1 MLEEELPGMEDIGR
15 KFNFFWYFVDISK
28 NAFLFNNSS
37 FQACIGRRR
46 SGKSV
51 FCLASAAAVD
61 PDITEEN
68 ICFTIPELKAQLNEK
83 RETSVIWEEAGTSA
97 YSRDFMEER
106 NKTISK
112 TLQVYAYRKIAI
124 YGNFQH
130 LKFLD
135 GDIRLQLDCFMKMK
149 AVNTFI
155 EEKPFTRTFAYP
167 YTVVTDYIQEPLIA
181 PFKIAREGTY
191 QPIGDIPLPPVHDL
205 FKITGVTK
213 QLYKS
218 YLRKKDDYFKEIGE
232 PEKKEEEAL
241 LFSRKELKTL
251 TRINKSFINLAS
263 NLITEEH
270 ITKAKIANLADIPVS
285 TLSVWLGKAAE
296 AEDFIDR
303 IYTSPALPP
312 TTKEIFKSN

>member
-1 MLEEELPGMEDIGR
+1 M
-15 KFNFFWYFVDISK
+15 FNWFWYFVDISK

-37 FQACIGRRR
+37 FQACIGKRR

-51 FCLASAAAVD
+51 YCLASAAAVD

-83 RETSVIWEEAGTSA
+83 RETAIIWEEAGTSA

-149 AVNTFI
+149 AVNQFI
-155 EEKPFTRTFAYP
+155 DDKPFTTTFAYP

-181 PFKIAREGTY
+181 PYKIARDGTY
-191 QPIGDIPLPPVHDL
+191 QAIGDIPLPQVHEL
-205 FKITGVTK
+205 FKITGVSK
-213 QLYKS
+213 SLYKS
-218 YLRKKDDYFKEIGE
+218 YLRKKDEYFQDIGE
-232 PEKKEEEAL
+232 EKKEEKEDI
-241 LFSRKELKTL
+241 FTRRELKTL
-251 TRINKSFINLAS
+251 TRVNKSFIKLATT
-263 NLITEEH
+263 LINEDN
-270 ITKAKIANLADIPVS
+270 IPKNKIASYAEIPEA
-285 TLSVWLGKAAE
+285 TLRMWLGKETE
-296 AEDFIDR
+296 AEDFIER
-303 IYTSPALPP
+303 IKSSPALQVAAV
-312 TTKEIFKSN
+312 KSFERN